1 MKIDVSQDKYLVKK
15 KKKLFNRLQTFLE
28 ISNYLYIYIIG
39 NRKRHSPDPNILKFQ
54 MHWLG

>member
-1 MKIDVSQDKYLVKK
+1 MKIDVSHDKYLIQKC
-15 KKKLFNRLQTFLE
+15 NRLQTFLE

-39 NRKRHSPDPNILKFQ
+39 HRKRHSPDLNILKFQ